1 MRDGVARLCKFSPNR
16 IEKGRD
22 RYIRLE
28 MGIAEVQIILSA
40 ASSFLAEW
48 SRRTRGAGA
57 ASWIK
62 NVDMRASDD

>member
-1 MRDGVARLCKFSPNR
+1 MESQGSVGSPHNW

-40 ASSFLAEW
+40 AFPFLVDW

-57 ASWIK
+57 AS
-62 NVDMRASDD
+62 